1 MIAHMKPTDA
11 AQQLRSTPAGQLEQ
25 VLAKIDIERTV
36 EAIAGNVVTGLF
48 RGDER
53 RALVQLLCI
62 DRVAELSPATR
73 ARVVHALR
81 RLPKSDEVSAGIRS
95 TLLSLTGEPFRDMK
109 YLLNATGDRHDLEH
123 VVYER
128 LSPGDRGA
136 VLAHIAA
143 EAASAPSADLRILCD
158 IDDTVKAMLHDDRY
172 PRGTVYPGVVE
183 LLTALDNGRAAQPS
197 RPGDLT
203 FVTAR
208 PEGPKGLIEQYTRD
222 ALDGLGLPPH
232 AVLGG
237 SIFNL
242 FTKQSIAARKLQN
255 FEREHSLFPECR
267 FLFLGDSGQADAQVG
282 AEMLRRGPDFV
293 VTVLIHEVVP
303 VTGVKRERLEQ
314 AGIRFHS
321 SYDRAARILHELD
334 LIDQAGRDA
343 VVRAVDEASG
353 MMT

>member
-1 MIAHMKPTDA
+1 MKPTEA
-11 AQQLRSTPAGQLEQ
+11 LQQLRATPAGELEG
-25 VLAKIDIERTV
+25 VLARIDVAHTV
-36 EAIAGNVVTGLF
+36 EAIAGNLISGLF

-53 RALVQLLCI
+53 RELVQLLCI
-62 DRVAELSPATR
+62 DRVDELSPAMR
-73 ARVVHALR
+73 ARIVHALR
-81 RLPKSDEVSAGIRS
+81 RLPMSAEVSAGIRS

-109 YLLNATGDRHDLEH
+109 YLLNATGDSHDLEH

-128 LSPGDRGA
+128 LTPTDRDA

-143 EAASAPSADLRILCD
+143 EAASAPSTDLRILCD

-183 LLTALDNGRAAQPS
+183 LLKALDQGRAAQPS

-208 PEGPKGLIEQYTRD
+208 PGGPKGLIEQYTRN
-222 ALDGLGLPPH
+222 ALTGLGLPPH

-242 FTKQSIAARKLQN
+242 FTKASIKARKLQN
-255 FEREHSLFPECR
+255 FERERTLFPECR

-303 VTGVKRERLEQ
+303 VTGAKRASLEA

-321 SYDRAARILHELD
+321 SYDEAASILHGLGV
-334 LIDQAGRDA
+334 IDRAGRDA
-343 VVRAVDEASG
+343 VVRAVDEVSG